1 MCWDIWVV
9 GMLICFV
16 CHRIFRPITYVGW
29 CESCI
34 CSPCHPMSLML
45 HFYASQVNSIGW
57 YTVSLLSAASSS
69 REKYHR
75 VRSACLYRLATERI
89 LECPVAI
96 ARQTVSIDSHR
107 ASVLLSPIGRSNWL
121 GLWPRSSWR
130 RAILCWSL
138 ERRRCPG
145 SAAEDV
151 HSQQR
156 AGNADEQALLVL
168 TSERCRW
175 ESVNLSEFHPLVFL
189 FVFHYLLCSF
199 LLRVSRKYTIRPTKC
214 NATCKK
220 TNCYKHSDVS
230 VVRDGRVYVF
240 VHDITS
246 LTGWRWCSNL
256 FQ

>member
-1 MCWDIWVV
+1 
-9 GMLICFV
+9 
-16 CHRIFRPITYVGW
+16 
-29 CESCI
+29 
-34 CSPCHPMSLML
+34 MSLML

-69 REKYHR
+69 RDKYHR

-96 ARQTVSIDSHR
+96 ARQTLSIDSHR

-138 ERRRCPG
+138 ERRRCAG
-145 SAAEDV
+145 SAAQDV
-151 HSQQR
+151 HAQQR

>member
-75 VRSACLYRLATERI
+75 VHSACVYHLAAERI

-138 ERRRCPG
+138 ERRRCAG
-145 SAAEDV
+145 SAAQDV
-151 HSQQR
+151 HAQQR

-168 TSERCRW
+168 TSERW
-175 ESVNLSEFHPLVFL
+175 ESVNLSEFHP
-189 FVFHYLLCSF
+189 FVFFVCFPLSTLLFLVMCFSEIYNSAHQMQCNMQKNKLLQTFRCVCSTWWES
-199 LLRVSRKYTIRPTKC
+199 LRFRTWY
-214 NATCKK
+214 
-220 TNCYKHSDVS
+220 Y
-230 VVRDGRVYVF
+230 
-240 VHDITS
+240 
-246 LTGWRWCSNL
+246 
-256 FQ
+256 